1 MLYIGN
7 MHSPGAV
14 GVRTGEERR
23 TNVMPISVVF
33 FYSNAKS
40 RMHEIVTFYTL

>member
-7 MHSPGAV
+7 IRSPGAV

-23 TNVMPISVVF
+23 TNVMSILWRLL
-33 FYSNAKS
+33 YSNAKS
-40 RMHEIVTFYTL
+40 RIHEIVTIYTL